1 MNVELKISVP
11 LAKLSA
17 LAAALIATLGADGAA
32 AALGATITSVADTP
46 APAAPTPATTE
57 VKPGKGKSKSAAPA
71 AEPAAADS
79 KAAASAPASDTAAPP
94 PSPST
99 GETSPPTADTKS
111 DAEAELP
118 VYEKMDLGPR
128 IVAISEAGNAE
139 HIAAVKKLLGEYQ
152 HSGFADK
159 KASSGRHLRRE
170 DLNDF
175 NEKFTALEA
184 SFKAAD
190 EEAMG

>member
-1 MNVELKISVP
+1 MNVELKLSVP
-11 LAKLSA
+11 LSKLSA

-32 AALGATITSVADTP
+32 AALTATVTTVDTP
-46 APAAPTPATTE
+46 APAAPAATE
-57 VKPGKGKSKSAAPA
+57 GKKGKGKASAAPA
-71 AEPAAADS
+71 DAPAAAS
-79 KAAASAPASDTAAPP
+79 KPADASAQASDTAAPP

-99 GETSPPTADTKS
+99 GETSQPTADTKS
-111 DAEAELP
+111 DDEELP

-128 IVAISEAGNAE
+128 IVAVSESGNAE
-139 HIAAVKKLLGEYQ
+139 RIAAVKALLGTYP
-152 HSGFADK
+152 HSGFPDTK
-159 KASSGRHLRRE
+159 KAGSGRHLRRE

-184 SFKAAD
+184 KWKEED

>member
-32 AALGATITSVADTP
+32 AALGATITTAAD
-46 APAAPTPATTE
+46 APAAPTPATAE

-71 AEPAAADS
+71 VEPATADS
-79 KAAASAPASDTAAPP
+79 KAAASAQASDTAAQQ

-99 GETSPPTADTKS
+99 GETSQPTADTKS

-128 IVAISEAGNAE
+128 IVAVSEAGNAE

-152 HSGFADK
+152 HNGFADK

-175 NEKFTALEA
+175 NKRFTALEA

-190 EEAMG
+190 DEAMG